1 MTKEDIKEVIELKQQ
16 EMPFCVKARSEML
29 PISGSQIVTLPGVR
43 RCGKSTRM
51 ELAINDLLKAGVPKE
66 NILWIGFDDERFAQ
80 FSVSELDMILDA
92 YREMFPEIALKD
104 VWMFFDELPL
114 VEGWELF
121 ALRVY
126 KSYCKHIFI
135 CGSNAHTLSKE
146 MKSELRGWPVEFETF
161 PLSFAEYCDFVG
173 IRRMSH
179 LESEKAKVRMA
190 FDAYNRLGGMPEI
203 ALTESLSLKY
213 KKLQGYFD
221 TMLLKDFIEH
231 FGVKQPLVLRFF
243 LKRVMA
249 GIANPLS
256 VNAIYGEIKAQGM
269 RIAKDELYNWLQ
281 NACDIYLLQRV
292 PRFSRSLAKQETAL
306 AKYYVIDNGIR
317 NAVIPL
323 QSDDDGKQL
332 ENTVYLE
339 LLRRRGGNEAISF
352 WQGRGEC
359 DFVVNEDENVR
370 RLVQVTWK
378 MNEDSPAGR
387 KTRKREIDGLI
398 EASESLGCEDLTI
411 VTHDEEASIKERGHD
426 VKVIPAWKWCQPL
439 PPLPLKSFTV

>member
-1 MTKEDIKEVIELKQQ
+1 MTKEEVKEVIELKQQ
-16 EMPFCVKARSEML
+16 EMPFDVKARSQAL

-51 ELAINDLLKAGVPKE
+51 ELAINDLLKAGVPRE

-80 FSVSELDMILDA
+80 FSAAELDMILDA
-92 YREMFPEIALKD
+92 YREMFPEIALRD

-126 KSYCKHIFI
+126 KSYCKHLFI

-161 PLSFAEYCDFVG
+161 PLSFAEYCDFTG
-173 IRRMSH
+173 IRRKSH
-179 LESEKAKVRMA
+179 LESEKAKMRIA
-190 FDAYNRLGGMPEI
+190 FDAFNRLGGMPEI
-203 ALTESLSLKY
+203 ALTESMSLKY

-243 LKRVMA
+243 LKRAMA

-269 RIAKDELYNWLQ
+269 KISKDELYKWLQ
-281 NACDIYLLQRV
+281 DACDIYLLQRV
-292 PRFSRSLAKQETAL
+292 PRFSRSFAKQEAAL

-317 NAVIPL
+317 NAVIPI

-339 LLRRRGGNEAISF
+339 LLRRKGGNEAISF

-359 DFVVNEDENVR
+359 DFVLSEDENVR
-370 RLVQVTWK
+370 RLVQVAWK
-378 MNEDSPAGR
+378 MDEDSPAGR
-387 KTRKREIDGLI
+387 KTRKREIDGLT
-398 EASESLGCEDLTI
+398 EAAESLGCGDLTI
-411 VTHDEEASIKERGHD
+411 VTHDEEATIREQVHEI
-426 VKVIPAWKWCQPL
+426 KVIPAWKWCRQIGG
-439 PPLPLKSFTV
+439 

>member
-1 MTKEDIKEVIELKQQ
+1 MTKEEVKEVIELKQQ
-16 EMPFCVKARSEML
+16 EMPFDVKARSQAL

-51 ELAINDLLKAGVPKE
+51 ELAINDLLKAGVPRE

-80 FSVSELDMILDA
+80 FSAAELDMILDA
-92 YREMFPEIALKD
+92 YREMFPEIALRD

-126 KSYCKHIFI
+126 KSYCKHLFI

-161 PLSFAEYCDFVG
+161 PLSFAEYCDFTG
-173 IRRMSH
+173 IRRKSH
-179 LESEKAKVRMA
+179 LESEKAKMRIA
-190 FDAYNRLGGMPEI
+190 FDAFNRLGGMPEI
-203 ALTESLSLKY
+203 ALTESMSLKY

-231 FGVKQPLVLRFF
+231 FGVKQPLVLRSF
-243 LKRVMA
+243 LKRAMA

-256 VNAIYGEIKAQGM
+256 VNAIYGEIKAHGM
-269 RIAKDELYNWLQ
+269 KIAKDELYTWLQ

-292 PRFSRSLAKQETAL
+292 PRFSRSFAKQEAAL

-317 NAVIPL
+317 NAVIPI

-339 LLRRRGGNEAISF
+339 LLRRKGGNEAISF

-359 DFVVNEDENVR
+359 DFVLSEDENVR
-370 RLVQVTWK
+370 RLVQVAWK
-378 MNEDSPAGR
+378 MDEDSPAGR
-387 KTRKREIDGLI
+387 KTRKREIDGLT
-398 EASESLGCEDLTI
+398 EAAESLGCGDLTI
-411 VTHDEEASIKERGHD
+411 VTHDEEATIREQGHEI
-426 VKVIPAWKWCQPL
+426 KVIPAWKWCL
-439 PPLPLKSFTV
+439 GRG

>member
-16 EMPFCVKARSEML
+16 EMPFDVKARFEVL
-29 PISGSQIVTLPGVR
+29 PISGGQIVTLPGVR

-51 ELAINDLLKAGVPKE
+51 ELAINDLLKAGVPRE

-80 FSVSELDMILDA
+80 CSVSELDMILDA
-92 YREMFPEIALKD
+92 YREMFPKIPLKD

-121 ALRVY
+121 ALRVF
-126 KSYCKHIFI
+126 KSYCKNMFI

-161 PLSFAEYCDFVG
+161 PLSFAEYCDFSG
-173 IRRMSH
+173 IRRASH
-179 LESEKAKVRMA
+179 LESEKAKVRIA
-190 FDAYNRLGGMPEI
+190 FDTFNRMGGMPEI
-203 ALTESLSLKY
+203 ALTESMSLKY

-231 FGVKQPLVLRFF
+231 FGVRQPLVLRFF

-269 RIAKDELYNWLQ
+269 KIAKDELYAWVQ
-281 NACDIYLLQRV
+281 DACDIYLLQRV
-292 PRFSRSLAKQETAL
+292 SRFSRSLAKQEAAL

-317 NAVIPL
+317 NAVIPV

-339 LLRRRGGNEAISF
+339 LLRRRGGNETISF

-359 DFVVNEDENVR
+359 DFVVSEDENVR

-378 MNEDSPAGR
+378 MDESSPVGR
-387 KTRKREIDGLI
+387 KTRKREIDALT
-398 EASESLGCEDLTI
+398 EAAEALGCEDLTI
-411 VTHDEEASIKERGHD
+411 VTHDEQATLRERGHEIN
-426 VKVIPAWKWCQPL
+426 VVPAWKWCLCQEDR
-439 PPLPLKSFTV
+439 V

>member
-1 MTKEDIKEVIELKQQ
+1 MTKEEVKEVIELKQQ
-16 EMPFCVKARSEML
+16 EMPFDVKARSQAL

-51 ELAINDLLKAGVPKE
+51 ELAINDLLKAGVPRE

-80 FSVSELDMILDA
+80 FSAAELDMILDA
-92 YREMFPEIALKD
+92 YREMFPEIALRD

-126 KSYCKHIFI
+126 KSYCKHLFI

-161 PLSFAEYCDFVG
+161 PLSFAEYCDFTG
-173 IRRMSH
+173 IRRKSH
-179 LESEKAKVRMA
+179 LESEKAKMRIA
-190 FDAYNRLGGMPEI
+190 FDAFNRLGGMPEI
-203 ALTESLSLKY
+203 ALTESMSLKY

-243 LKRVMA
+243 LKRAMA

-256 VNAIYGEIKAQGM
+256 VNAIYGEIKAHGM
-269 RIAKDELYNWLQ
+269 KIAKDELYTWLQ

-292 PRFSRSLAKQETAL
+292 PRFSRSFAKQEAAL
-306 AKYYVIDNGIR
+306 AKFYVIDNGIR
-317 NAVIPL
+317 NAVIPI

-339 LLRRRGGNEAISF
+339 LLRRKGGNEAISF

-359 DFVVNEDENVR
+359 DFVLSEDENVR
-370 RLVQVTWK
+370 RLVQVAWK
-378 MNEDSPAGR
+378 MDEDSPAGR
-387 KTRKREIDGLI
+387 KTRKREIDGLT
-398 EASESLGCEDLTI
+398 EAAESLGCGDLTI
-411 VTHDEEASIKERGHD
+411 VTHDEEATIREQGHEI
-426 VKVIPAWKWCQPL
+426 KVIPAWKWCL
-439 PPLPLKSFTV
+439 GRG

>member
-1 MTKEDIKEVIELKQQ
+1 MTKEEIQEVIELKQQ
-16 EMPFCVKARSEML
+16 EIPFDVKMRSEVL
-29 PISGSQIVTLPGVR
+29 PISGTQIVTLPGVR

-51 ELAINDLLKAGVPKE
+51 ELAINDLLKTGVPKE

-80 FSVSELDMILDA
+80 FTAGDLDLILDA

-161 PLSFAEYCDFVG
+161 PLSFVEYCDFTG
-173 IRRMSH
+173 LRRKSH

-190 FDAYNRLGGMPEI
+190 FKAFNRMGGMPEI

-243 LKRVMA
+243 LKRAMA
-249 GIANPLS
+249 GITNPLS
-256 VNAIYGEIKAQGM
+256 VNAIYGEIRARGM
-269 RIAKDELYNWLQ
+269 KIAKDELYNWLQ
-281 NACDIYLLQRV
+281 DACDIYLLQRL
-292 PRFSRSLAKQETAL
+292 PRFSRSVAKQETAL

-339 LLRRRGGNEAISF
+339 LLRRRNGNETLSF
-352 WQGRGEC
+352 WQERGEC
-359 DFVVNEDENVR
+359 DFVVSEDENVR
-370 RLVQVTWK
+370 RLVQVTWR

-387 KTRKREIDGLI
+387 KTRKREIDGLVAAA
-398 EASESLGCEDLTI
+398 EALGCEDLTI
-411 VTHDEEASIKERGHD
+411 VTSDEEASITERGHD
-426 VKVIPAWKWCQPL
+426 IRIVPAWKWCL
-439 PPLPLKSFTV
+439 D

>member
-1 MTKEDIKEVIELKQQ
+1 MTKEEVKEVIELKQQ
-16 EMPFCVKARSEML
+16 EMPFDVKARSQAL
-29 PISGSQIVTLPGVR
+29 PISGSQIVRLPGVR

-51 ELAINDLLKAGVPKE
+51 ELAINDLLKAGVPRE

-80 FSVSELDMILDA
+80 FSAAELDMILDA
-92 YREMFPEIALKD
+92 YREMFPEIALRD

-126 KSYCKHIFI
+126 KSYCKHLFI

-161 PLSFAEYCDFVG
+161 PLSFAEYCDFTG
-173 IRRMSH
+173 IRRKSH
-179 LESEKAKVRMA
+179 LESEKAKMRIA
-190 FDAYNRLGGMPEI
+190 FDAFNRLGGMPEI
-203 ALTESLSLKY
+203 ALTESMSLKY

-243 LKRVMA
+243 LKRAMA

-256 VNAIYGEIKAQGM
+256 VNAIYGEIKAHGM
-269 RIAKDELYNWLQ
+269 KIAKDELYTWLQ

-292 PRFSRSLAKQETAL
+292 PRFSRSFAKQEAAL

-317 NAVIPL
+317 NAVIPI

-339 LLRRRGGNEAISF
+339 LLRRKGGNEAISF

-359 DFVVNEDENVR
+359 DFVLSEDENVR
-370 RLVQVTWK
+370 RLVQVAWK
-378 MNEDSPAGR
+378 MDEDSPAGR
-387 KTRKREIDGLI
+387 KTRKREIDGLT
-398 EASESLGCEDLTI
+398 EAAESLGCGDLTI
-411 VTHDEEASIKERGHD
+411 VTHDEEATIREQGHEI
-426 VKVIPAWKWCQPL
+426 KVIPAWKWCL
-439 PPLPLKSFTV
+439 GRG

>member
-1 MTKEDIKEVIELKQQ
+1 MTKEEIKEVIELKQQ
-16 EMPFCVKARSEML
+16 EMPFDVKLRSEAL

-51 ELAINDLLKAGVPKE
+51 ELAINDLLKAGVSRE

-80 FSVSELDMILDA
+80 FSSSELDLILDA

-161 PLSFAEYCDFVG
+161 PLSFSEYCDFAG
-173 IRRMSH
+173 LRRKSH
-179 LESEKAKVRMA
+179 LESEKAKMRAA
-190 FDAYNRLGGMPEI
+190 FDVFNRMGGMPEI
-203 ALTESLSLKY
+203 ALTESMSLKY

-249 GIANPLS
+249 GIANPVS

-269 RIAKDELYNWLQ
+269 KIAKDELYNWLQ
-281 NACDIYLLQRV
+281 DACDIYLLQRV
-292 PRFSRSLAKQETAL
+292 PRFSRSLAKQEAAL

-332 ENTVYLE
+332 ENTVFLE
-339 LLRRRGGNEAISF
+339 LLRRRGGNETLSF
-352 WQGRGEC
+352 WQDRGEC
-359 DFVVNEDENVR
+359 DFVVCEDENAR
-370 RLVQVTWK
+370 RLVQVTWN
-378 MNEDSPAGR
+378 MDEDSLAGR
-387 KTRKREIDGLI
+387 KTRKREIDGI
-398 EASESLGCEDLTI
+398 VAAAEALGCEDLTI
-411 VTHDEEASIKERGHD
+411 VTHDEETAIRERGHD
-426 VKVIPAWKWCQPL
+426 IRVVPAWKWCLGGTP
-439 PPLPLKSFTV
+439 